1 MRYRDLRPQAEEGLT
16 DGCAVGFNYGTPA
29 TGLARTERSVPVPY
43 IKLFF
48 LEKKFIVQ
56 LLIMK
61 LAIQIPAYNEAEHLP
76 AVMAELPRLLPGVD
90 EIVVVVVDDGSTDDT
105 ARVALEHGADFVL
118 QHRRNRG
125 LSKAFIDGI
134 QFCLALGADIIVNT
148 DADNQYPGSEIIK
161 LIEPLLQG
169 RADLVIGDRQT
180 LENKHFS
187 PFKRMM
193 EHLGSRVIRRVSNT
207 NVPDTVSGFRAFS
220 RYAALRM
227 QVYNPYSYT
236 LETLIQAGKG
246 QMKIESVP
254 IETNATTR
262 ASRLHKGMFN
272 FIWRQGGAI
281 IRSYVL
287 YQPLRTFLSIGAVL
301 FLIGAVLLGRFLV
314 YYLLFNG
321 SSRFIQSVSIGG
333 TFLVAGIT
341 LIMFGF
347 LGDAMRANRQ
357 ISEESMI
364 HQRDTAIISDL
375 ENLSEFRGHPVFSK
389 QNPVS

>member
-1 MRYRDLRPQAEEGLT
+1 
-16 DGCAVGFNYGTPA
+16 
-29 TGLARTERSVPVPY
+29 
-43 IKLFF
+43 
-48 LEKKFIVQ
+48 
-56 LLIMK
+56 MK

-76 AVMAELPRLLPGVD
+76 AVLAELPRQLPGVE
-90 EIVVVVVDDGSTDDT
+90 EIVVVVVDDGSTDGT
-105 ARVALEHGADFVL
+105 AQTALEHGADFVL

-125 LSKAFIDGI
+125 LSRAFIDGI

-148 DADNQYPGSEIIK
+148 DADNQYPGNQIGK

-187 PFKRMM
+187 PFKRAM
-193 EHLGSRVIRRVSNT
+193 EHFGSRVIRRVSNT
-207 NVPDTVSGFRAFS
+207 DVPDTVSGFRAFS

-246 QMKIESVP
+246 KMKIESVP

-272 FIWRQGGAI
+272 FIWKQGGAI
-281 IRSYVL
+281 TRSYVL

-301 FLIGAVLLGRFLV
+301 FLIGAILLGRFLV
-314 YYLLFNG
+314 YYLFLSD

-357 ISEESMI
+357 ILEENMI
-364 HQRDTAIISDL
+364 HQRDNAIIRDPDGL
-375 ENLSEFRGHPVFSK
+375 TEFLGHPVFSK
-389 QNPVS
+389 RHPIG

>member
-1 MRYRDLRPQAEEGLT
+1 MAAMPGSMTEPGLRAGIRPKR
-16 DGCAVGFNYGTPA
+16 NGT
-29 TGLARTERSVPVPY
+29 SHVPY
-43 IKLFF
+43 KHRN
-48 LEKKFIVQ
+48 IVQ
-56 LLIMK
+56 LSIMK

-76 AVMAELPRLLPGVD
+76 AVLEELPRQLTGVD
-90 EIVVVVVDDGSTDDT
+90 EIVVVVVDDGSTDST
-105 ARVALEHGADFVL
+105 AQIALEHGADFVL
-118 QHRRNRG
+118 CHRRNRG

-148 DADNQYPGSEIIK
+148 DADNQYPGSQIGN
-161 LIEPLLQG
+161 LIEPLLKG

-187 PFKRMM
+187 PLKRTM
-193 EHLGSRVIRRVSNT
+193 EYLGSRVIRRVSNT

-246 QMKIESVP
+246 LMKIESVP

-262 ASRLHKGMFN
+262 ASRLHKGMLN

-281 IRSYVL
+281 TRSYVL
-287 YQPLRTFLSIGAVL
+287 YQPLRTFLSIGGVL

-314 YYLLFNG
+314 YFLFLNE

-364 HQRDTAIISDL
+364 HERDGAIINDPD
-375 ENLSEFRGHPVFSK
+375 NLVEFLGHPVFSK
-389 QNPVS
+389 HNPVR

>member
-1 MRYRDLRPQAEEGLT
+1 
-16 DGCAVGFNYGTPA
+16 
-29 TGLARTERSVPVPY
+29 
-43 IKLFF
+43 
-48 LEKKFIVQ
+48 
-56 LLIMK
+56 MK

-76 AVMAELPRLLPGVD
+76 AVLEELPRQLTGVD
-90 EIVVVVVDDGSTDDT
+90 EIVVVVVDDGSTDST
-105 ARVALEHGADFVL
+105 TQVALEHGADFVL
-118 QHRRNRG
+118 CHRRNRG

-148 DADNQYPGSEIIK
+148 DADNQYPGSQIGN
-161 LIEPLLQG
+161 LIAPLLKG

-187 PFKRMM
+187 PLKRTM

-246 QMKIESVP
+246 LMKIESVP

-262 ASRLHKGMFN
+262 ASRLHKGMLN

-281 IRSYVL
+281 TRSYVL
-287 YQPLRTFLSIGAVL
+287 YQPLRTFLSIGGVL
-301 FLIGAVLLGRFLV
+301 FLIGAVLLGRFLI
-314 YYLLFNG
+314 YFLFLNE

-347 LGDAMRANRQ
+347 LGDAMRAKRQ

-364 HQRDTAIISDL
+364 DERDGAIINDPD
-375 ENLSEFRGHPVFSK
+375 NLVEFLGHPVFSK
-389 QNPVS
+389 HNPVR